1 MLTLRNAYG
10 PHVHLPLIIRI
21 NVIQV
26 CTIGYKSASNIDL
39 AFISIVLTLGTK
51 ITWFILWYNKINT
64 NKKGES
70 FWVTLSAFLIVEKRL
85 VLRILESQSQY

>member
-1 MLTLRNAYG
+1 VN
-10 PHVHLPLIIRI
+10 
-21 NVIQV
+21 N
-26 CTIGYKSASNIDL
+26 IGYKSAANINIALISVVL
-39 AFISIVLTLGTK
+39 ALGTK
-51 ITWFILWYNKINT
+51 ITCFILWYNKINT